1 MNSQFETCRLQK
13 EKCQWINYQDD
24 PSNWNKRLDVDTK
37 ALKTQLKSDL
47 IFHDINQN
55 CFSNLQHQIFSFFSP
70 EGISCSVKE
79 IHLLQQFQSPTSNSE
94 GLKKKRTPPFH
105 WEITSFSC
113 TTTLTIWNSLL
124 TLDILFSKKMHQLG
138 WTTGSKTMLLLSKGK
153 NKTGNFLYFSH
164 HFCQKKKLSLV
175 TIVVFKITEFQQTVR
190 LLTRFQ
196 QTVWLFSQKLLDSNK
211 LCDFSFKNF

>member
-70 EGISCSVKE
+70 EGISCSVKG

-124 TLDILFSKKMHQLG
+124 TLDIIFSKKMHQLG
-138 WTTGSKTMLLLSKGK
+138 CSKTMLLLSKGK
-153 NKTGNFLYFSH
+153 NKTGNFLS
-164 HFCQKKKLSLV
+164 KKSFHVLSQL
-175 TIVVFKITEFQQTVR
+175 
-190 LLTRFQ
+190 
-196 QTVWLFSQKLLDSNK
+196 LFSKLLNSNKLFDYLLDSNK
-211 LCDFSFKNF
+211 PCDFSLKNF

>member
-70 EGISCSVKE
+70 EGISCSVKG

-164 HFCQKKKLSLV
+164 HFCQKKKAF
-175 TIVVFKITEFQQTVR
+175 TFCHNCCFQN
-190 LLTRFQ
+190 
-196 QTVWLFSQKLLDSNK
+196 LLDSNK
-211 LCDFSFKNF
+211 PCDFSLKNF

>member
-1 MNSQFETCRLQK
+1 M
-13 EKCQWINYQDD
+13 
-24 PSNWNKRLDVDTK
+24 
-37 ALKTQLKSDL
+37 

-70 EGISCSVKE
+70 EGISCSVKG

-124 TLDILFSKKMHQLG
+124 TLSISFSVKKCINLDGLQVPKPCCCFQREKIKLEISCTFPTIFVKQKKGHVLSQLLFSK
-138 WTTGSKTMLLLSKGK
+138 LLNS
-153 NKTGNFLYFSH
+153 NK
-164 HFCQKKKLSLV
+164 
-175 TIVVFKITEFQQTVR
+175 
-190 LLTRFQ
+190 
-196 QTVWLFSQKLLDSNK
+196 LFDYLLDSNK
-211 LCDFSFKNF
+211 LFDYLLDSNKPCDFSLKNF